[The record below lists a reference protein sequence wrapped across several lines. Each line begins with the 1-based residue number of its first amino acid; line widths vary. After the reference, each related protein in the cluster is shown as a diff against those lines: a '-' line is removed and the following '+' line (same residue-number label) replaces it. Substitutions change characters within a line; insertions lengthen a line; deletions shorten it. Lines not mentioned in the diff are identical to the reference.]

1 MRLLKSWLTAL
12 APNSVR
18 SVFTVAGARGILLM
32 GLLSVGTIGVGT
44 WYLTTLDVKRAEDGA
59 FQDTANLARA
69 FEENIIRLIQECDQ
83 ILLSARASFLR
94 EGDRFDLAQWAHD
107 QRFVNDVTM
116 QIAIS
121 DKTGILTASNAT
133 GQLLFLPLL
142 AGLVEAYGW
151 QVVSLVVA
159 AFGLAMIPVIALFM
173 RNHPFDVE
181 VDGHRVLQLLETCEP
196 QCRQRLCIQP
206 PGRRESGQITVR
218 EGEHDDI
225 GWRLF
230 EIDRGIGLFHLR
242 DMGRQ
247 HMHA

>member
-1 MRLLKSWLTAL
+1 MRLIKSWLTAL

-18 SVFTVAGARGILLM
+18 SIFTVAGARGILLM
-32 GLLSVGTIGVGT
+32 GLLSVGTIAVGT

-121 DKTGILTASNAT
+121 DKTGILTASN
-133 GQLLFLPLL
+133 LPLSSTPTSIRDREHFRTHIDSDRDEL
-142 AGLVEAYGW
+142 FISQPVLGRVSGKWSIHLSRRISAPDGSFLGIITIAIDPYYQASFYESVDLKKHGMVLLVGLDGIVRAR
-151 QVVSLVVA
+151 VSGGSQTV
-159 AFGLAMIPVIALFM
+159 
-173 RNHPFDVE
+173 
-181 VDGHRVLQLLETCEP
+181 
-196 QCRQRLCIQP
+196 
-206 PGRRESGQITVR
+206 GQSIR
-218 EGEHDDI
+218 S
-225 GWRLF
+225 
-230 EIDRGIGLFHLR
+230 
-242 DMGRQ
+242 
-247 HMHA
+247 